1 MASTSAN
8 RATFIA
14 STLAFLRKYGLD
26 GIDID
31 WEYPEASDRGG
42 TNADFSNYVSLLQ
55 EMN

>member
-42 TNADFSNYVSLLQ
+42 TNADFSNYVSLL
-55 EMN
+55 